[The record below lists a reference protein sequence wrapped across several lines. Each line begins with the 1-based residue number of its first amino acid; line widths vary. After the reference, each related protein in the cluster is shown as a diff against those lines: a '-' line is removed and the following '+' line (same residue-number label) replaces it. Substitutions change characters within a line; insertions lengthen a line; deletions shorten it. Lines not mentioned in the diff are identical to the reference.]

1 MNPNAVIDTSPGR
14 IKSLTY
20 FGIFI
25 NFLLMISKFAG
36 GHKIAEEVE
45 KIVRQI
51 YANNITEGRRK
62 GKHRV
67 TVLSNRLLITL

>member
-25 NFLLMISKFAG
+25 NFLLMISKFAE
-36 GHKIAEEVE
+36 GHKIAEKVE
-45 KIVRQI
+45 KIVRQSLNRP
-51 YANNITEGRRK
+51 ANIITHVEPDIPFERRK
-62 GKHRV
+62 LESDK
-67 TVLSNRLLITL
+67 